1 LAIFTK
7 IIISQRNLH
16 KPPETESSVQRIKWG
31 TLFELLFMIG
41 ALCMFFIGGNNLV
54 VTSFATVFSGIVL
67 EALPF
72 MLLGSV
78 AGGLI
83 EVYVSRDRLISKLP
97 RKTWQT
103 VLAAAALGFVC
114 PVCECAVVP
123 IAKRLLGK
131 GLPVPAV
138 IAFLL
143 GAPLV
148 NPIVGI
154 STAVAYSFSVPV
166 ALLRLVLGYLIAVAA
181 GLIMGRLYPDKISL
195 IAVKAETHVH
205 SHSCGCGHSDS
216 YHLQSHHSRQGLMNA
231 FRHASSDFMDVGQ
244 FLVIGAFIAAL
255 FQTVISRQSLAH
267 FTSSPIS
274 AILVMMALAVALNI
288 CSEADAFV
296 AASFRFVM
304 PFSAQFAFML
314 LGPML
319 DIKLVLMYTGVF
331 RRKAIGAL
339 SACVFIMVFLAVC
352 CLHYLIPAGVK

>member
-1 LAIFTK
+1 MGLIAIRST
-7 IIISQRNLH
+7 
-16 KPPETESSVQRIKWG
+16 PSVKRG
-31 TLFELLFMIG
+31 TLFELLFLAGSLFM
-41 ALCMFFIGGNNLV
+41 LLIGGNNAV

-72 MLLGSV
+72 MLLGSL

-83 EVYVSRDRLISKLP
+83 EVYVSRDRLLSRLP
-97 RKTWQT
+97 AKTWQI
-103 VLAAAALGFVC
+103 VFIAAALGFVC

-123 IAKRLLGK
+123 VAKRLLGK
-131 GLPVPAV
+131 GMPVPAV

-154 STAVAYSFSVPV
+154 STAVAFSFNIPV
-166 ALLRLVLGYLIAVAA
+166 ALLRLVSGYLIAVGA
-181 GLIMGRLYPDKISL
+181 GLIMGRIYPDKSSL
-195 IAVKAETHVH
+195 IVDKADTHLH
-205 SHSCGCGHSDS
+205 NPSCGCELSDG
-216 YHLQSHHSRQGLMNA
+216 YHLKSHHSRHGLMNA
-231 FRHASSDFMDVGQ
+231 FRHASADFIAVAQ

-255 FQTVISRQSLAH
+255 FQTVISRQSLTH
-267 FTSSPIS
+267 FTSSPVC
-274 AILVMMALAVALNI
+274 AILVMMALAMALNI

-331 RRKAIGAL
+331 RRKAIGVL
-339 SACVFIMVFLAVC
+339 SVCVFAMVFLAAC
-352 CLHYLIPAGVK
+352 LLHYMVPAGVR

>member
-1 LAIFTK
+1 MGLTAIRSMPT
-7 IIISQRNLH
+7 
-16 KPPETESSVQRIKWG
+16 IKRG
-31 TLFELLFMIG
+31 TLFELLFLAGSLLM
-41 ALCMFFIGGNNLV
+41 LLIGGKSPV

-72 MLLGSV
+72 MLLGSL

-83 EVYVSRDRLISKLP
+83 EVYVSRDRLLSRLP
-97 RKTWQT
+97 RKTWQI
-103 VLAAAALGFVC
+103 VFIAAALGFVC

-123 IAKRLLGK
+123 VAKRLLGK
-131 GLPVPAV
+131 GMPVPAV

-154 STAVAYSFSVPV
+154 STAVAFSYNIPV
-166 ALLRLVLGYLIAVAA
+166 ALLRLASGYLIAVAA
-181 GLIMGRLYPDKISL
+181 GLIMGRLYPDKSSL
-195 IAVKAETHVH
+195 IADKADTHLH
-205 SHSCGCGHSDS
+205 NPSCGCELSEG
-216 YHLQSHHSRQGLMNA
+216 YHLKSHHSRHGLMNA
-231 FRHASSDFMDVGQ
+231 FRHASADFIAVAQ

-267 FTSSPIS
+267 LTTNPVS

-319 DIKLVLMYTGVF
+319 DIKLALMYTGVF
-331 RRKAIGAL
+331 RRKAIGVL
-339 SACVFIMVFLAVC
+339 SVCVFAMVFLTAC
-352 CLHYLIPAGVK
+352 WLHYLIPAGVR

>member
-1 LAIFTK
+1 MRRVSTSSFNGTK
-7 IIISQRNLH
+7 M
-16 KPPETESSVQRIKWG
+16 G
-31 TLFELLFMIG
+31 TLFELLFLVSS
-41 ALCMFFIGGNNLV
+41 LCMLLLGSKSLM
-54 VTSFATVFSGIVL
+54 VTSVATVFSGIVL

-72 MLLGSV
+72 MLLGSL

-97 RKTWQT
+97 RKTWQI
-103 VLAAAALGFVC
+103 VFAAAALGFVC

-123 IAKRLLGK
+123 VAKRLLGK

-143 GAPLV
+143 GVPLV

-154 STAVAYSFSVPV
+154 STAVAYSFNGSV
-166 ALLRLVLGYLIAVAA
+166 ALLRLVVGYLIAVAA
-181 GLIMGRLYPDKISL
+181 GLIMGRLYPDNSSL
-195 IAVKAETHVH
+195 IVEKAESHVH
-205 SHSCGCGHSDS
+205 SQSCGCECSDS
-216 YHLQSHHSRQGLMNA
+216 YHLKSHNSRHGLMNA
-231 FRHASSDFMDVGQ
+231 FRHASADFIDVGQ

-255 FQTVISRQSLAH
+255 FQSVISRQSLAH
-267 FTSSPIS
+267 LTSSPVS

-304 PFSAQFAFML
+304 PFSSQFAFML

-331 RRKAIGAL
+331 RRKAIGVL
-339 SACVFIMVFLAVC
+339 STCVFIMVFIAAC
-352 CLHYLIPAGVK
+352 CLHYLIPADVR

>member
-1 LAIFTK
+1 MRLLTV
-7 IIISQRNLH
+7 
-16 KPPETESSVQRIKWG
+16 ESIPNFKRG
-31 TLFELLFMIG
+31 TLFELLFLVG
-41 ALCMFFIGGNNLV
+41 SLCMLLIGGRNLI

-72 MLLGSV
+72 MLLGSF

-103 VLAAAALGFVC
+103 VLAAAALGLVC
-114 PVCECAVVP
+114 PICECAVVP
-123 IAKRLLGK
+123 VAKRLLGK

-138 IAFLL
+138 VAFLL

-154 STAVAYSFSVPV
+154 STAVAYSFNVPI
-166 ALLRLVLGYLIAVAA
+166 ALLRLVSGYLIAVTA
-181 GLIMGRLYPDKISL
+181 GLIMGRLYPDRSSL
-195 IAVKAETHVH
+195 IVDKSETHNQN
-205 SHSCGCGHSDS
+205 HSCGCGHCDS
-216 YHLQSHHSRQGLMNA
+216 YHLKSHHPGHGLTNA
-231 FRHASSDFMDVGQ
+231 LWHASADFIDVGQ

-255 FQTVISRQSLAH
+255 FQTVISRQSVTH
-267 FTSSPIS
+267 FTSSPVS

-304 PFSAQFAFML
+304 PLSAQFAFML

-331 RRKAIGAL
+331 RRKAIGTL
-339 SACVFIMVFLAVC
+339 SACVFIMVFIAVC
-352 CLHYLIPAGVK
+352 CLHYLIPAGAK

>member
-1 LAIFTK
+1 MARSIKRIKRHHLYK
-7 IIISQRNLH
+7 RH
-16 KPPETESSVQRIKWG
+16 ETESPPQKIKWG
-31 TLFELLFMIG
+31 TVFELFFLAGSLGMLLIG
-41 ALCMFFIGGNNLV
+41 SRNPV

-72 MLLGSV
+72 MLLGSL

-83 EVYVSRDRLISKLP
+83 EVYVSRDKLIARLP

-103 VLAAAALGFVC
+103 VFAAAALGFIC

-154 STAVAYSFSVPV
+154 STAVAYSFNGTV
-166 ALLRLVLGYLIAVAA
+166 ALLRLAAGYLIAVAA
-181 GLIMGRLYPDKISL
+181 GLVMGRLYPDKSAL
-195 IAVKAETHVH
+195 IADTVKTHVH
-205 SHSCGCGHSDS
+205 DHSCNCGHDD
-216 YHLQSHHSRQGLMNA
+216 SHHLTAHHSGRGLMNA
-231 FRHASSDFMDVGQ
+231 IRHASSDFIAVGQ

-267 FTSSPIS
+267 VTSNPIS

-296 AASFRFVM
+296 AASFRFAM

-331 RRKAIGAL
+331 RRKAIGVL
-339 SACVFIMVFLAVC
+339 SACVFIMVFIAVC
-352 CLHYLIPAGVK
+352 CLHYVIPAGVK

>member
-1 LAIFTK
+1 MPT
-7 IIISQRNLH
+7 
-16 KPPETESSVQRIKWG
+16 IKRG
-31 TLFELLFMIG
+31 TLFELLFLAG
-41 ALCMFFIGGNNLV
+41 SLCMLLIGSKSLV

-72 MLLGSV
+72 MLLGSL

-83 EVYVSRDRLISKLP
+83 EVYVSRDRLLSRLP

-103 VLAAAALGFVC
+103 VFVAAALGFVC

-123 IAKRLLGK
+123 VAKRLLGK
-131 GLPVPAV
+131 GMPVPAV

-148 NPIVGI
+148 NPIAGI
-154 STAVAYSFSVPV
+154 STAVAYSFNVPL
-166 ALLRLVLGYLIAVAA
+166 ALLRLGSGYLIAVAA
-181 GLIMGRLYPDKISL
+181 GLIMGHLYPDKSSL
-195 IAVKAETHVH
+195 IADKAD
-205 SHSCGCGHSDS
+205 SHLHHPSCGCELDDG
-216 YHLQSHHSRQGLMNA
+216 YHLKSHHSRHGLMNA
-231 FRHASSDFMDVGQ
+231 FRHASADFIAVAQ

-255 FQTVISRQSLAH
+255 FQTIISRQSLAH
-267 FTSSPIS
+267 FTTSPVS

-331 RRKAIGAL
+331 RRKAIGVL
-339 SACVFIMVFLAVC
+339 SVCVFAMVFLTAC
-352 CLHYLIPAGVK
+352 WLHYLIPAGVR

>member
-1 LAIFTK
+1 MGLIAIRSMPT
-7 IIISQRNLH
+7 
-16 KPPETESSVQRIKWG
+16 IKRG
-31 TLFELLFMIG
+31 TLFELLFLAGSLFM
-41 ALCMFFIGGNNLV
+41 LFIAGNNPV

-72 MLLGSV
+72 MLLGSL

-83 EVYVSRDRLISKLP
+83 EVYVSRDRLLARLP
-97 RKTWQT
+97 RKTWRI
-103 VLAAAALGFVC
+103 VLVAAALGFVC

-123 IAKRLLGK
+123 VAKRLLGK
-131 GLPVPAV
+131 GMPVPAV

-154 STAVAYSFSVPV
+154 STAVAFSFNISV
-166 ALLRLVLGYLIAVAA
+166 ALLRLLSGYLIAVAA
-181 GLIMGRLYPDKISL
+181 GLIMGRLYPGKSSL
-195 IAVKAETHVH
+195 IANKADSHLH
-205 SHSCGCGHSDS
+205 SSSCGCEPGDG
-216 YHLQSHHSRQGLMNA
+216 YHLKAHHSRHGLMNA
-231 FRHASSDFMDVGQ
+231 FRHASADFIAVAQ

-267 FTSSPIS
+267 LTTSPVS

-296 AASFRFVM
+296 AASFRLVM
-304 PFSAQFAFML
+304 PFPAQFAFML

-319 DIKLVLMYTGVF
+319 DIKLVLMYSGVF

-339 SACVFIMVFLAVC
+339 SLSVFAMVFVAAYL
-352 CLHYLIPAGVK
+352 LHYLIPAGVR

>member
-1 LAIFTK
+1 MSK
-7 IIISQRNLH
+7 IKTLSF
-16 KPPETESSVQRIKWG
+16 SAIKWG
-31 TLFELLFMIG
+31 MLFELLFLAG
-41 ALCMFFIGGNNLV
+41 SLCMLLFGNKNLV

-72 MLLGSV
+72 MLLGAL

-83 EVYVSRDRLISKLP
+83 EVYVSRDKLIAKLP
-97 RKTWQT
+97 QKTWQT
-103 VLAAAALGFVC
+103 VFAAAALGFVC

-154 STAVAYSFSVPV
+154 STAVAYSFNVPI
-166 ALLRLVLGYLIAVAA
+166 ALLRLVMGYLIAVAA
-181 GLIMGRLYPDKISL
+181 GLIMGKLFPDGSSL
-195 IAVKAETHVH
+195 LVDKAEAHVH
-205 SHSCGCGHSDS
+205 SHSCGCGHGDS
-216 YHLQSHHSRQGLMNA
+216 YHLKSHHSWHGIMNA
-231 FRHASSDFMDVGQ
+231 FRHASSDFIDVGQ

-255 FQTVISRQSLAH
+255 FQTVISRQSLTH
-267 FTSSPIS
+267 FTSNPVS
-274 AILVMMALAVALNI
+274 AILVMMVLAVALNI

-296 AASFRFVM
+296 AASFRFVL

-331 RRKAIGAL
+331 RRKAIGTL
-339 SACVFIMVFLAVC
+339 SACVFVMVFIAVC
-352 CLHYLIPAGVK
+352 FLHYLLPAGVK

>member
-1 LAIFTK
+1 MRRVTTVSIPG
-7 IIISQRNLH
+7 I
-16 KPPETESSVQRIKWG
+16 KPG
-31 TLFELLFMIG
+31 MFFELLFLVG
-41 ALCMFFIGGNNLV
+41 SLCMLLIGSKNLV

-72 MLLGSV
+72 MLLGSL

-83 EVYVSRDRLISKLP
+83 EVYVSRDRLISRLP

-103 VLAAAALGFVC
+103 VFAAAALGFVC

-154 STAVAYSFSVPV
+154 STAVAYSFNAPA
-166 ALLRLVLGYLIAVAA
+166 ALLRLGAGYLVAVAA
-181 GLIMGRLYPDKISL
+181 GLIMGRLYPDKSSL
-195 IAVKAETHVH
+195 IVDAVAAHVH
-205 SHSCGCGHSDS
+205 GHFCGCGHGDG
-216 YHLQSHHSRQGLMNA
+216 YHLKSHHSRHGLMNA
-231 FRHASSDFMDVGQ
+231 FRHASADFIDVGQ

-267 FTSSPIS
+267 LTSNPVS
-274 AILVMMALAVALNI
+274 AIFVMMALAVALNI

-319 DIKLVLMYTGVF
+319 DVKLVLMYTGVF
-331 RRKAIGAL
+331 RRKAIGVL
-339 SACVFIMVFLAVC
+339 SACVFLMVFIAAC
-352 CLHYLIPAGVK
+352 CIHYLLPAGVR